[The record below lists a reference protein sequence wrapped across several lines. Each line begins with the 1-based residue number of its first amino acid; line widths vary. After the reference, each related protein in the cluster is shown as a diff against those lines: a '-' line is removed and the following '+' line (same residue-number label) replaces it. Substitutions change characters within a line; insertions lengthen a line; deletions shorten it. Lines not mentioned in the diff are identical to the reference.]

1 VVAVVTPGH
10 SAGHTS
16 YIVTTCTGKRLVA
29 FGDIFHTP
37 IQLTHPDW
45 LSIPDVDSDGLLQA
59 RARIVDELTQ
69 PNTFGFG
76 VHFGDQPF
84 GLVTRRPDGKPQ
96 WVPTLST

>member
-45 LSIPDVDSDGLLQA
+45 LSIPDVDSDGVLQA

-69 PNTFGFG
+69 TGGRAIGSG
-76 VHFGDQPF
+76 VINLLCTP
-84 GLVTRRPDGKPQ
+84 VR
-96 WVPTLST
+96 